1 MTGHKETQ
9 GKLSYELSWDFITKM
24 AERMSLN
31 KDKYEPYNW
40 QKPIDVLE
48 IKKALTRHLMEIHA
62 DRYDDEQQLGHVIAM
77 GCNAMILYHQ
87 LMFNKMSQEG
97 VDKITNHWDEKVLE
111 LTAQLALKEAE
122 NTKLRNEIEK
132 LYKYGLFPNGVAP
145 VKPINV
151 DVVDGT
157 TKTDPFRQII
167 LTGVADK
174 TATAKYN
181 QNISTNPSYIYES
194 YSTSTTLPTNSE
206 GHE

>member
-1 MTGHKETQ
+1 MTGHKETN

-40 QKPIDVLE
+40 QKPININS
-48 IKKALTRHLMEIHA
+48 IKDAITRHLIEVHI
-62 DRYDDEQQLGHVIAM
+62 DNYDDEQQLGHVIAL

-145 VKPINV
+145 VKPISV
-151 DVVDGT
+151 EAPSVT
-157 TKTDPFRQII
+157 TGSKPFV
-167 LTGVADK
+167 GVRTTT
-174 TATAKYN
+174 TATYD
-181 QNISTNPSYIYES
+181 ISATY
-194 YSTSTTLPTNSE
+194 TTPTNSE